1 MTAAKAKDSCKS
13 RLFLIAGQDKVLTI
27 LQNHQDTLYEDMDI
41 QALLH
46 EAGIGMDE
54 IAFKNETDV
63 QQSLD
68 QLLPP
73 RQVFVST
80 VFLMQDSP
88 NIFELTPT
96 ERLLVLKNVFNLLDI
111 DQAKDI
117 IADRKRQLQTEKK
130 ILSDTSQMDQKL
142 QSNADNLLDALQE
155 LFSVALDLGD
165 IQGLRDFYDEIVLVR
180 DKISIA

>member
-1 MTAAKAKDSCKS
+1 MEEVS
-13 RLFLIAGQDKVLTI
+13 
-27 LQNHQDTLYEDMDI
+27 
-41 QALLH
+41 
-46 EAGIGMDE
+46 
-54 IAFKNETDV
+54 FKNETDV

-111 DQAKDI
+111 DQAKDM

-130 ILSDTSQMDQKL
+130 VLSDTAQIDQKL
-142 QSNADNLLDALQE
+142 QTNVSALLDAIHTL
-155 LFSVALDLGD
+155 L
-165 IQGLRDFYDEIVLVR
+165 
-180 DKISIA
+180 

>member
-1 MTAAKAKDSCKS
+1 MSAAKAKDTCKS
-13 RLFLIAGQDKVLTI
+13 RLFVIADHSTVKAL
-27 LQNHQDTLYEDMDI
+27 LADHQDTLYENIDI
-41 QALLH
+41 QQLLQD
-46 EAGIGMDE
+46 AGVVMEE
-54 IAFKNETDV
+54 ISFKNETDV

-80 VFLMQDSP
+80 VFLMQDSL

-111 DQAKDI
+111 DQAKNI

-130 ILSDTSQMDQKL
+130 VLSDTGQIDQKL
-142 QSNADNLLDALQE
+142 QTNVSTLLDA
-155 LFSVALDLGD
+155 
-165 IQGLRDFYDEIVLVR
+165 IQSLL
-180 DKISIA
+180 

>member
-1 MTAAKAKDSCKS
+1 MEEVS
-13 RLFLIAGQDKVLTI
+13 
-27 LQNHQDTLYEDMDI
+27 
-41 QALLH
+41 
-46 EAGIGMDE
+46 
-54 IAFKNETDV
+54 FKNETDV

-130 ILSDTSQMDQKL
+130 VLSDTGQMDQKL
-142 QSNADNLLDALQE
+142 QSNVSALLDAIHIL
-155 LFSVALDLGD
+155 L
-165 IQGLRDFYDEIVLVR
+165 
-180 DKISIA
+180 